1 MIKLNTSNLREAEY
15 ERKIYAV
22 TPEHGTTIEQM
33 LDPAYWAN
41 VGYKFKPGDRIE
53 VISEDST
60 WFAELLVIAA
70 ARLWA
75 KVSTLRFVELTT
87 AVAGDA
93 TKTSTPPADSAFD
106 DYIIKWG
113 TGSTK
118 FRVVRKQDKEV
129 IREGFA
135 TKRDAEAWL
144 LDHLDQTMRA

>member
-15 ERKIYAV
+15 ERRIYAV

-60 WFAELLVIAA
+60 WFAELLVIAS

-75 KVSTLRFVELTT
+75 KVSTLRFVELAET
-87 AVAGDA
+87 VADGA
-93 TKTSTPPADSAFD
+93 GISMSVASAPAFD
-106 DYIIKWG
+106 DYVIKWG

-118 FRVVRKQDKEV
+118 FRVIRKQDKEV